1 MTAARFKILILTLFA
16 LTLFGAGAVAAQDE
30 VDVSVSLDRDTIGLD
45 EQAVLEVVVSGTD
58 QNLPAPQMP
67 TLSMFEVYSQGRSSN
82 ISIINGQVSSSISYR
97 YMLLPSKAGTWPI
110 ENIAIVYKN
119 KRYKGNRVELTVLD
133 KGVAA
138 SPKLEESAQTTE
150 GDSKD
155 FFLEAVVDKTNPYV
169 NEQVTLTL
177 KFYIAVRYYGT
188 PELKEPST
196 TGFWTE
202 VLGNQ
207 TPYFQKLNDRTYKVI
222 ERKYALFPTQ
232 TGELTIGRATITT
245 SVATRGAK
253 QRDPFN
259 TNLDDFF
266 GNWGQEVDIRSKP
279 VTLNVKPLPVEGRPD
294 DFTGTIGQFSIVAS
308 PDKLE
313 VEVNQPVT
321 VTIKINGTGNI
332 KSVAEPIIP
341 DLPDFR
347 IYKASSS
354 EKTAKLND
362 RIGGTKIYEEV
373 FIPKKPGKLQIP
385 SLGFNYFDPQ
395 QKKYRVMKTPPI
407 DINVRKPEGYSS
419 TAEVPY
425 RQTGVVLGSD
435 ASDIR
440 FIKDAPGDLTPQGW
454 LVLLTPLY
462 LIVNGLFVL
471 AFVGLVVTRLRNEK
485 LSGDIGYARSRQASK
500 MAHKRLA
507 RARSLAGVEKAGEFY
522 AEISL
527 ALLAYMADKLNI
539 SPHGLTS
546 QRVAELL
553 GEKKADA
560 ALIEETVSFLQ
571 QCDFARFAPASLT
584 QEDIDWA
591 LDTARR
597 IMVKMEGVKFA

>member
-1 MTAARFKILILTLFA
+1 MISVRLKIITIVLITFTVFLGGTVTARDDIEI
-16 LTLFGAGAVAAQDE
+16 
-30 VDVSVSLDRDTIGLD
+30 SVSLDRDSIGLD
-45 EQAVLEVVVSGTD
+45 EQAVLEVVVSGTE
-58 QNLPAPQMP
+58 QNLPAPKMP

-82 ISIINGQVSSSISYR
+82 ISIINGQVSSTVSYR
-97 YMLLPSKAGTWPI
+97 YMIIPTRAGVYPI
-110 ENIAIVYKN
+110 NNISIVHKN
-119 KRYKGNRVELTVLD
+119 KRYKGNGVELTVLD

-138 SPKLEESAQTTE
+138 PTRLEESAVTTE
-150 GDSKD
+150 GDTKD
-155 FFLEAVVDKTNPYV
+155 FFLEAVIDKKNPYV
-169 NEQVTLTL
+169 NEQVTMTL
-177 KFYIAVRYYGT
+177 KFYIAVRYYGN

-202 VLGNQ
+202 LLGNQ
-207 TPYFQKLNDRTYKVI
+207 TPYFQKLNNRNYKVF

-245 SVATRGAK
+245 SVATKGRK

-259 TNLDDFF
+259 INLDDFF
-266 GNWGQEVDIRSKP
+266 GGWGQEVNIRSKP

-294 DFTGTIGQFSIVAS
+294 DFTGTIGKFNIVAN
-308 PDKLE
+308 PDKLN

-321 VTIKINGTGNI
+321 VTIKISGTGNI

-341 DLPDFR
+341 ELPEFR

-354 EKTAKLND
+354 EKTSKHND
-362 RIGGTKIYEEV
+362 KIGGTKIYEEV

-395 QKKYRVMKTPPI
+395 QKKYRVMKTQPI
-407 DINVRKPEGYSS
+407 TINVMQPEGYASS
-419 TAEVPY
+419 SEIPY

-440 FIKDAPGDLTPQGW
+440 FIKDSPGNLIPQGR
-454 LVLLTPLY
+454 LVLLTPQY
-462 LIVNGLFVL
+462 LIINGLFVL
-471 AFVGLVVTRLRNEK
+471 VFIGLVAVRLRNEK
-485 LSGDIGYARSRQASK
+485 LSSDIGYARSRQASR
-500 MAHKRLA
+500 MAYKRLA
-507 RARSLAGVEKAGEFY
+507 RARALARVEKAGEFY

-546 QRVAELL
+546 ERVAELL
-553 GEKKADA
+553 KEKKADK
-560 ALIEETVSFLQ
+560 ALVEETVSFIQ

-584 QEDIDWA
+584 QEDIDGS
-591 LDTARR
+591 LDTARQ

>member
-1 MTAARFKILILTLFA
+1 MLLA
-16 LTLFGAGAVAAQDE
+16 LTMLTAGVIMAQDE
-30 VDVSVSLDRDTIGLD
+30 IGISVSLDRDTIGLD

-97 YMLLPSKAGTWPI
+97 YMLLPSKTGTYPI
-110 ENIAIVYKN
+110 DNIAIVYKN
-119 KRYKGNRVELTVLD
+119 KRYKGNQVELTVLD
-133 KGVAA
+133 KGVAT
-138 SPKLEESAQTTE
+138 SPQLEESAQTTE

-155 FFLEAVVDKTNPYV
+155 YFLEAVVDKTNPYV
-169 NEQVTLTL
+169 GEQVTLTL

-188 PELKEPST
+188 PELKEPTT

-207 TPYFQKLNDRTYKVI
+207 TPYFQKLNNRNYRVI

-245 SVATRGAK
+245 SVATKTAR

-259 TNLDDFF
+259 MNLDDFF
-266 GNWGQEVDIRSKP
+266 GNWGQEVEIRSKP
-279 VTLNVKPLPVEGRPD
+279 VIMNVKPLPIEGRPD

-321 VTIKINGTGNI
+321 VTIKISGTGNI

-354 EKTAKLND
+354 EKSSRLND
-362 RIGGTKIYEEV
+362 KIGGTKIYEEV
-373 FIPKKPGKLQIP
+373 FIPKKPGKLELP

-395 QKKYRVMKTPPI
+395 QKIYKVMKTPPLTI
-407 DINVRKPEGYSS
+407 DVRQPEGY
-419 TAEVPY
+419 TGTTEVPY

-440 FIKDAPGDLTPQGW
+440 FIKEAPGDFTPKGR
-454 LVLLTPLY
+454 LVLLMPLY
-462 LIVNGLFVL
+462 LILNGLFVL
-471 AFVGLVVTRLRNEK
+471 VFVGLVVIRLRNEK
-485 LSGDIGYARSRQASK
+485 LSGDVGYARSRQASR

-507 RARSLAGVEKAGEFY
+507 RARSLATVEKAGEFY

-546 QRVAELL
+546 QRVADLL
-553 GEKKADA
+553 KEKKADTI
-560 ALIEETVSFLQ
+560 LIEQTVAFLK

-584 QEDIDWA
+584 QADIDRA
-591 LDTARR
+591 LDSARQ
-597 IMVKMEGVKFA
+597 IMVKMEGVKFV